1 MSEKILEWDVK
12 IQTTKQKQT
21 FNTKNIWIL
30 KIQRSKNLHVNIPQ
44 KTPHYREIFSK

>member
-21 FNTKNIWIL
+21 NIQYKKYL
-30 KIQRSKNLHVNIPQ
+30 D
-44 KTPHYREIFSK
+44 T

>member
-21 FNTKNIWIL
+21 IKHSIQKIFGYLKFN
-30 KIQRSKNLHVNIPQ
+30 VQ
-44 KTPHYREIFSK
+44 KTCM